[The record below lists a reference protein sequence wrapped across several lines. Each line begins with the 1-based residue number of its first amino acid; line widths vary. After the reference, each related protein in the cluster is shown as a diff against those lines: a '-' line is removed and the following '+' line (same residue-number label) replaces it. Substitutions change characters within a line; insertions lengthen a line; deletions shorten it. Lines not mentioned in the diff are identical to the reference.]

1 MERGGSGADGRLGGG
16 GPAKGFCTSS
26 ELLVRRRLVVGAVPA
41 RCAFVGRRS
50 RSCADAARGAADGHG
65 DRGTADPW
73 RAPGIRQTG
82 GARGAGKG
90 WPTGKAA
97 ARLPAWGFEDTVPLP
112 GPRPGPGDVEV
123 ATGGKVPQALVLA
136 EWVAEVADELG
147 LAEAEARA
155 LETLAQDFPSPQA
168 RARMRRALECG
179 YRVEEVAC
187 AARLRAYWAGSGA
200 FDVGRDRRWAAQLD
214 WDTALAAVTSFR
226 GVPDLDEVVH
236 FLDCAY
242 AEWCAG
248 VARGRYRC
256 DFVDFFESVARSPV
270 TACAAGPAVVAGA
283 GCDLLECDEDVGW
296 WPGYGSPVTRF
307 LADYGL
313 VVG

>member
-1 MERGGSGADGRLGGG
+1 MARSAPERQGGQAPR
-16 GPAKGFCTSS
+16 GPW
-26 ELLVRRRLVVGAVPA
+26 
-41 RCAFVGRRS
+41 CA
-50 RSCADAARGAADGHG
+50 A
-65 DRGTADPW
+65 
-73 RAPGIRQTG
+73 GIRRTE

-90 WPTGKAA
+90 WPSEKTAA
-97 ARLPAWGFEDTVPLP
+97 PLPSWGFEDTAPLP
-112 GPRPGPGDVEV
+112 EPRLGPGDVEV
-123 ATGGKVPQALVLA
+123 ATGGEVPQALVLA
-136 EWVAEVADELG
+136 EWVADVADELG
-147 LAEAEARA
+147 LTEAEARA
-155 LETLAQDFPSPQA
+155 LEALAQDFPSPQA

-200 FDVGRDRRWAAQLD
+200 FGVGRNRRWAAQLD